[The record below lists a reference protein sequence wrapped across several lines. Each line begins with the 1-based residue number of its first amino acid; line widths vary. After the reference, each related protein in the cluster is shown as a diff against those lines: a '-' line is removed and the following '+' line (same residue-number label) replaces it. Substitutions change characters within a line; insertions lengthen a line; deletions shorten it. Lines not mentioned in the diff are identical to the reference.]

1 MADRFAVHHAQPAP
15 SSSSSPQH
23 GRGFSSDTAG
33 LESSSNPW
41 LAPQPAADE
50 VLRQL
55 SDSISRLTPH
65 LVDALSQLQAQLWA
79 EAQHGGGGGGGGGG
93 LDLEAAFELLDV
105 DGSGVL
111 EVNEFPVALEPLGIA
126 QDFDLDDAEMRALGA
141 ILDVNGDDYIDEI
154 DFAASL
160 RALQTYFG
168 RVARAKVKRAIF
180 LEKKMPAIH
189 ALQRAAHHNHRDRVH
204 VLADYAAQ
212 RREHNRANE
221 RIVATQPD
229 VISLLGRLE
238 EELGNLRETDIR
250 AGIIA
255 SDQLLAK
262 LSPPQSS
269 IRTNARSEARRRNRA
284 ALDEHAQMY
293 AGHRRVSG
301 MEVEGEHVCV
311 ECVGAC
317 VCSGRVLGVEV
328 EQMLTNL
335 DALHRKLLELGV
347 RDPHMA
353 CGDTIAIV
361 KHRKKEKQAKARK
374 ARLRAQELRAQ
385 AQLFEE
391 TGMPGLLG
399 LLFQV

>member
-1 MADRFAVHHAQPAP
+1 MPTGNGWLVRSSSVAPVTHLQMADRFAVHHAQPAP

-168 RVARAKVKRAIF
+168 GAASPDGHADAGTMGTSFGKTMRQDLGMTAGTAAGTGADFGR
-180 LEKKMPAIH
+180 PADDAPIYDQ
-189 ALQRAAHHNHRDRVH
+189 ANSNRPATTKNDRTAA
-204 VLADYAAQ
+204 AAAAAATRPQ
-212 RREHNRANE
+212 NPNRSMSS
-221 RIVATQPD
+221 PSD
-229 VISLLGRLE
+229 G
-238 EELGNLRETDIR
+238 GNWW
-250 AGIIA
+250 
-255 SDQLLAK
+255 DQTGGGGGGGGGG
-262 LSPPQSS
+262 PQSTHS
-269 IRTNARSEARRRNRA
+269 DRRGGSVAGAPGPIQLHPA
-284 ALDEHAQMY
+284 AL
-293 AGHRRVSG
+293 GVG
-301 MEVEGEHVCV
+301 EGKVV
-311 ECVGAC
+311 QRPLQTR
-317 VCSGRVLGVEV
+317 S
-328 EQMLTNL
+328 
-335 DALHRKLLELGV
+335 
-347 RDPHMA
+347 MA
-353 CGDTIAIV
+353 RCPIQYVDG
-361 KHRKKEKQAKARK
+361 
-374 ARLRAQELRAQ
+374 
-385 AQLFEE
+385 
-391 TGMPGLLG
+391 PGTL
-399 LLFQV
+399 